1 MKRSSGAR
9 LCSTAAIGA
18 LSLALL
24 TGCSSDDGS
33 KDSGNSGSSGNSK
46 GSSSSSSSNADAK
59 ALTSAELE
67 KLLLA
72 QGEVKGYTV
81 ADGDDTLPKSKSV
94 VKVDKEECAPLAW
107 ATAALAPGDTDANA
121 SNTVSADK
129 ASDAPTSLDEVSDA
143 DIEDAF
149 NITLTF
155 VGLSSYDGDGAQK
168 AMKAVSDGVEAC
180 PGGFGLQADSQK
192 SKITKVASEK
202 GTGGGDEAV
211 AFSEGIDMDGEGT
224 ATFHAEVIRK
234 GNSVATFYT
243 VNFAALGSGGDM
255 GPVPAAVI
263 TAQLGKLK

>member
-33 KDSGNSGSSGNSK
+33 KDSGKSGGSK
-46 GSSSSSSSNADAK
+46 GSSSSSSSSAADAK
-59 ALTSAELE
+59 APTSAELE

-72 QGEVKGYTV
+72 QGEVKGYKVT
-81 ADGDDTLPKSKSV
+81 DGDDTLPTSKSV
-94 VKVDKEECAPLAW
+94 VKVDKTECAPLAW
-107 ATAALAPGDTDANA
+107 ATAALPPGDTDAAA
-121 SNTVSADK
+121 SNTVTEEK
-129 ASDAPTSLDEVSDA
+129 ASASPTSLDDVSEA

-149 NITLTF
+149 KVTLTF

-168 AMKAVSDGVEAC
+168 AMKSVSDGVAAC
-180 PGGFGLQADSQK
+180 SGGFGLQADGEK

-202 GTGGGDEAV
+202 GTGGGDEAL
-211 AFSEGIDMDGEGT
+211 AFSETVDMDGEGT

-234 GNSVATFYT
+234 GTTVATFYT
-243 VNFAALGSGGDM
+243 VNFAAFASGGDM
-255 GPVPAAVI
+255 GPVPAAVV
-263 TAQLGKLK
+263 TAQLGKLA